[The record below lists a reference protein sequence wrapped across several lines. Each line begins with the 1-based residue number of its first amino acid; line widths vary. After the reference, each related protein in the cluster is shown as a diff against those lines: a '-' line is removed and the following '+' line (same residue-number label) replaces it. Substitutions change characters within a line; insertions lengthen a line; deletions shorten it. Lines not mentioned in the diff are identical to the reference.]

1 MMRAHIAN
9 ESAEISRPHIAGHL
23 PERILF
29 VPELDVMM
37 NVNVS
42 LESLLCE
49 GECLTQPNLLEL

>member
-1 MMRAHIAN
+1 VRILQN

-23 PERILF
+23 PELILF
-29 VPELDVMM
+29 VPGLDVIM

-42 LESLLCE
+42 LESLLRE